1 MALSTNKHSPSAK
14 NARRDPLDVPMYFF
28 GVATPLFELPQI
40 WDIYSNHS
48 AHNVSL
54 ATWGF
59 FCIDNLA
66 WIIYSLRKKEWPL
79 LLTSILYE
87 VLELVI
93 VVGIIRYS

>member
-1 MALSTNKHSPSAK
+1 MATKNKQSKPIPL
-14 NARRDPLDVPMYFF
+14 ARRDPLNLMMYFF
-28 GVATPLFELPQI
+28 SIATPLFEVPQA
-40 WDIYSNHS
+40 WEIYTHQS

-54 ATWGF
+54 VTWGF
-59 FCIDNLA
+59 FCVDNLA

-79 LLTSILYE
+79 LLTSVLYE